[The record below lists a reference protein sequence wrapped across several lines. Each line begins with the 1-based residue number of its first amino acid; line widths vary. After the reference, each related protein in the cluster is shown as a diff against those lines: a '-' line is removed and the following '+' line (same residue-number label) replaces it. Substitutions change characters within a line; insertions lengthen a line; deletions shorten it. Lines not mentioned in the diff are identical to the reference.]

1 MSPVVV
7 GVIVTI
13 VIKVVIKTPVHLLL
27 QIAARPGAQHLRCLY
42 RVTFV
47 PRDAYDLLRKDSMAF
62 EYLYLQVNTPTLGL
76 TPLAWPHAPPLSH
89 RTPLRPPLCSPL
101 CNPSRLYSN
110 CPTGVPEAYLGFAIS
125 QSPAQG
131 LQGASG
137 NSSDSMG
144 LRLSDVC
151 RPFAGL
157 GFVSPHSPPACSSP
171 SFPWSMA
178 VLRAVCPSQV
188 LNTGVS
194 HTQVAQTGAG
204 LLSLPHYAGPI
215 QHLYPSAAREIS
227 LFKKPTWRGLAK
239 GLWNYRKLLQLLYH
253 LRFLLYLL
261 AKLKSLGK
269 WALGVKVMAVLLKNL
284 ELVKKHLRKLGAVGA
299 AVMRWRAMRR
309 LLRQVRKLLR
319 RYLGLSALW
328 RLLKRLARKKK

>member
-1 MSPVVV
+1 M
-7 GVIVTI
+7 IVAI
-13 VIKVVIKTPVHLLL
+13 IIKVIIKTPVPPSPL

-62 EYLYLQVNTPTLGL
+62 EYLYLQVNTPTGGL
-76 TPLAWPHAPPLSH
+76 TPVASPQAPSPSH
-89 RTPLRPPLCSPL
+89 RSPLFPPLCSPL
-101 CNPSRLYSN
+101 CNLSRLYSN
-110 CPTGVPEAYLGFAIS
+110 CPSGVPEPHWGFAIS
-125 QSPAQG
+125 QSPAQS

-137 NSSDSMG
+137 NSTASLG
-144 LRLSDVC
+144 LSLSDVC
-151 RPFAGL
+151 RPFVGL
-157 GFVSPHSPPACSSP
+157 CLVSLPSPPACFGPSS
-171 SFPWSMA
+171 PWSMA

-188 LNTGVS
+188 LSTGVS
-194 HTQVAQTGAG
+194 HRQVAQTSAG
-204 LLSLPHYAGPI
+204 PLPLPHYAGPI

-227 LFKKPTWRGLAK
+227 LFKKPTWRGVAK
-239 GLWNYRKLLQLLYH
+239 GLWNYRKLVQLLYH

-269 WALGVKVMAVLLKNL
+269 WALGAKVMAVLLKNL

-299 AVMRWRAMRR
+299 AVMRWRAVRR

-319 RYLGLSALW
+319 RYFGLSALW